1 VRLSSV
7 EIIEGYF
14 NCYWRA
20 TSTKG

>member
-1 VRLSSV
+1 MRLSSV